1 MSEEHDH
8 QTEPACSNC
17 GVAMDG
23 AYCPQ
28 CGQSAEDIRRPAWS
42 LFSHVAE
49 SVFAWEGRF
58 FHTLR
63 SLFLRPGRVAREYI
77 DGKRMAYTAPVR
89 LYVVLSLVFFTV
101 MGLAQVRTF
110 GVEISPHDSVIL
122 RQDAA
127 ETQQRIA
134 QLAQVDPDMD
144 PLSRSVRRCGIMPG
158 EGEVLPDGRLRL
170 AQGTSVD
177 VLMFITRDPQ
187 MPRVLDDTDRQCLTD
202 VFSESGRQS
211 ILSRTVISAFED
223 PAGLEE
229 RATAAG
235 GQVLIFMV
243 LVFALLNLAVHPRRQ
258 LIEHAVHSLY
268 FHGMF
273 LPVLGG
279 FILLANFTQGSD
291 ALAAIFAAG
300 GVSGFVIQLARFD
313 RGFYGS
319 TWLGAGLRALFLFV
333 GYAFTA
339 IAAAIGLLGIT
350 AWV

>member
-1 MSEEHDH
+1 MSQEHDH

-17 GVAMDG
+17 GAAMGG
-23 AYCPQ
+23 AFCPK
-28 CGQSAEDIRRPAWS
+28 CGQSADDIRRPAWA

-49 SVFAWEGRF
+49 SLFAWEGRF

-63 SLFLRPGRVAREYI
+63 SLFMRPGRVAREYI

-89 LYVVLSLVFFTV
+89 LYVVISLVFFTV

-122 RQDAA
+122 RQDAG
-127 ETQQRIA
+127 EIQQRIA

-144 PLSRSVRRCGIMPG
+144 PLSRSVRTCGIMPG
-158 EGEVLPDGRLRL
+158 EGEVMSDGRLRL

-177 VLMFITRDPQ
+177 VLMFITREPQ
-187 MPRVLDDTDRQCLTD
+187 QPRLLDDADRQCLID
-202 VFSESGRQS
+202 VFSENGRPS
-211 ILSRTVISAFED
+211 VLSRTVISAYED
-223 PAGLEE
+223 PAGLED

-243 LVFALLNLAVHPRRQ
+243 LAFALLNLIVHPRRQ
-258 LIEHAVHSLY
+258 LIEHTVHSLY

-273 LPVLGG
+273 LPVLGT
-279 FILLANFTQGSD
+279 FILLANFTQASD
-291 ALAAIFAAG
+291 VLAVVFAVV
-300 GVSGFVIQLARFD
+300 GVSGFVIQLLRFD

-319 TWLGAGLRALFLFV
+319 TWLGAGLRALFLFA
-333 GYAFTA
+333 GYALTA
-339 IAAAIGLLGIT
+339 VAAALGLLGIT
-350 AWV
+350 A